1 MKLSILIP
9 TFNNLSYLKFFLNS
23 LKKNSLF
30 QHEIIIHVNDG
41 SDGTLEF
48 VTKNNFKFTYSEENI
63 GMPKALNESSKLA
76 KHDYIIISHDDFY
89 YCPNWDIEFKKE
101 LDNLEHNNFYL
112 SGNTILNTQK
122 NEKFPSESLNVGS
135 TIEEFNEKKL
145 LNSLDKVIKTDWQ
158 GTTKCP
164 GLIHKKIWEKVGG
177 WSEEFFPTG
186 GDDTDFALKL
196 WNSNVRIFK
205 GLGNCLVYHFGSVTT
220 RKKGKNINTYLGSKA
235 NKIFI
240 KKWGLGINF
249 FEKFYLKGGLDKNKN
264 LIFNKYD
271 GPLKSPTKN
280 LSFFLELFIIKIKFL
295 YLKLIN

>member
-1 MKLSILIP
+1 MFSILIP
-9 TFNNLSYLKFFLNS
+9 TYNNLNYLKLCIES
-23 LKKNSLF
+23 IKKNSSYDH
-30 QHEIIIHVNDG
+30 QIIVHVNEG
-41 SDGTLEF
+41 TDGTLEYL
-48 VTKNNFKFTYSEENI
+48 KNLNYEYTYSDKNI

-76 KHDYIIISHDDFY
+76 KYDYIIISHDDFY
-89 YCPNWDIEFKKE
+89 YCPNWDVEFKKE
-101 LDNLEHNNFYL
+101 VDSLGHNDFYL
-112 SGNTILNTQK
+112 SGNTILNIQK
-122 NEKFPSESLNVGS
+122 NLKLPSESLNVGN
-135 TIEEFNEKKL
+135 TVEEFNEKKL
-145 LNSLDKVIKTDWQ
+145 LSSLDKVIKIDWQ

-205 GLGNCLVYHFGSVTT
+205 GLGKCLVYHFGSVTT
-220 RKKGKNINTYLGSKA
+220 RKKNKNLNTYLGSKA

-249 FEKFYLKGGLDKNKN
+249 FEKFYLNGGYDKNKN
-264 LIFNKYD
+264 LIFNHYD
-271 GPLKSPTKN
+271 GPLKSPKKN
-280 LSFFLELFIIKIKFL
+280 IFFFYELFIIKIKFL

>member
-1 MKLSILIP
+1 MFSILIP
-9 TFNNLSYLKFFLNS
+9 TYNNLNYLKLCIES
-23 LKKNSLF
+23 IKKNSTYDH
-30 QHEIIIHVNDG
+30 QIIVHVNEG
-41 SDGTLEF
+41 TDGTLEYLENLNYEYTF
-48 VTKNNFKFTYSEENI
+48 SKENI

-76 KHDYIIISHDDFY
+76 KYDYIIISHDDFY
-89 YCPNWDIEFKKE
+89 YCPNWDNEFKKE
-101 LDNLEHNNFYL
+101 LDNLEHNDFYL

-122 NEKFPSESLNVGS
+122 NEKLPSESLNVGN
-135 TIEEFNEKKL
+135 TVQEFNEKKL
-145 LNSLDKVIKTDWQ
+145 LNSLDKVIKIDWQ

-220 RKKGKNINTYLGSKA
+220 RKKNKNLNTYLGSKA

-264 LIFNKYD
+264 LIFRKYD
-271 GPLKSPTKN
+271 GPLKSPKKN
-280 LSFFLELFIIKIKFL
+280 LTFFLELFIIKIKFL
-295 YLKLIN
+295 YFKLIN